1 MTIKI
6 YTKVGDKG
14 LTKQVTGKMVP
25 KYDLQIEALGNIDE
39 LQSYLGVV
47 LANLSNNCQKLRNEL
62 EKVQRILYQLQADIV
77 VKNHHEINESN
88 VVQLENRINE
98 LTPKIPY
105 IPEFIL
111 PGGKVTGTNLQYA
124 RTVARR
130 AERSLVKLSLNEQKL
145 ADCDLEYMN
154 RLSDYLFIL
163 GRYANVLDGYTE
175 KKVKLGIKTVLM
187 AKKILLPD

>member
-62 EKVQRILYQLQADIV
+62 ENVQRNLYQLQADIV

>member
-62 EKVQRILYQLQADIV
+62 ENVQRNLYQLQADIV

-175 KKVKLGIKTVLM
+175 KKSNESSYNTSFM
-187 AKKILLPD
+187 